1 MVRSLFV
8 GFLLTTTLSAAPIG
22 KVYVIP
28 AAPTNLTPIVLTFE
42 GKPVSAPSVR
52 IDGSHIELRFL
63 DADPTHSAKPRQDTV
78 LIGHLAAGNYEV
90 TVTLR
95 DGVVA
100 QRFPL
105 QVRDVTTIPL
115 IFPWITKTRG
125 AAVLDWTSFGP
136 VYPIAFIGGVR
147 ARFGR
152 WAQYLAIYPTEALP
166 AGLYDV
172 EFRWPDGSVDFAK
185 NAIEIVNSEED
196 TPFGA
201 RNLVPVMF
209 TGPGAYGTHWST
221 EYDFESIDLGYLSR
235 FLDRNDAP
243 RGWLFVP
250 SPRQERRR
258 RYYLRVQPEPNAT
271 PTPIPVVQET
281 DFRPSFRINDV
292 PTRLRQIV
300 TLRVYSIE
308 PANVTITT
316 PEGFSRRVRTEAGA
330 DDEPAF
336 ASVDLSAAFADDT
349 TDLILFADAPI
360 WAMASTFDPATREFF
375 VRTP

>member
-1 MVRSLFV
+1 MVRFLFL

-42 GKPVSAPSVR
+42 GKPVSAPGVR
-52 IDGSHIELRFL
+52 VDGSRIELRFL
-63 DADPTHSAKPRQDTV
+63 ESDPTQSAKPRQDTV
-78 LIGHLAAGNYEV
+78 LLGHLAAGNYEV

-105 QVRDVTTIPL
+105 RVRDVTTIPF
-115 IFPWITKTRG
+115 IFPWITEERG

-136 VYPIAFIGGVR
+136 VYPSVSIGGVR
-147 ARFGR
+147 GRFGR
-152 WAQYLAIYPTEALP
+152 WDQYLAVYPESRLP

-172 EFRWPDGSVDFAK
+172 EFRWPDGSVDLAK
-185 NAIEIVNSEED
+185 NAVEIVDSADD

-201 RNLVPVMF
+201 RNLVPVLF
-209 TGPGAYGTHWST
+209 SGPGAYGTQWNT
-221 EYDFESIDLGYLSR
+221 EYDFESIDYGYLSR
-235 FLDRNDAP
+235 SLDRNDGP

-258 RYYLRVQPEPNAT
+258 RYYVRVQSEPHAT
-271 PTPIPVVQET
+271 RTPIPVVQET
-281 DFRPSFRINDV
+281 EFRPSFRINDI
-292 PTRLRQIV
+292 PTRVRQLV
-300 TLRVYSIE
+300 TLRVYSVE
-308 PANVTITT
+308 PANVTVTT
-316 PEGFSRRVRTEAGA
+316 PQGFSQRVRTEAGA
-330 DDEPAF
+330 DNEPAF
-336 ASVDLSAAFADDT
+336 ASVDLSGAFCADSMDV
-349 TDLILFADAPI
+349 ILFADAPI
-360 WAMASTFDPATREFF
+360 WAMASIFDPATREFF